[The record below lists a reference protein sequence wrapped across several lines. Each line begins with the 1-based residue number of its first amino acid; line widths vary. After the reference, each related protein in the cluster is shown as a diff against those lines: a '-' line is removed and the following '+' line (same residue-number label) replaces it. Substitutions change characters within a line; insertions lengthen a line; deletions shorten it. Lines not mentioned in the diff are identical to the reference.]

1 MAGSTGPNIVNSG
14 LVLELDVA
22 NTLSYPG
29 SGTIWTDMTQNLV
42 FNKAGGTQTPLTT
55 FNGASAFDFNGSGY
69 WACST
74 NTSLV
79 DMGGDCTLNMW
90 FYCETLPSRNTIFEK
105 AGTIYNSYEQEIAVT
120 WETDNSFSYYSRY
133 SAAYDY
139 AYVYGNVVNKWN
151 YVSLK
156 MSSGKSTTAR
166 TGFYSV
172 NGVPYTASY
181 NSRSNTALVEAGE
194 IRIGSGYSGVVQ
206 TGAIAIVQVYNRMLS
221 DAEILQNY
229 NSQKSRFGLQ

>member
-1 MAGSTGPNIVNSG
+1 MAGSTGPNIVNNG

-29 SGTIWTDMTQNLV
+29 SGTIWTDMAQNLV

-90 FYCETLPSRNTIFEK
+90 FYCETLPSRCTIFEK
-105 AGTIYNSYEQEIAVT
+105 AGTIYQSYEQEIAVT
-120 WETDNSFSYYSRY
+120 WEPNDYMSYYSRY
-133 SAAYDY
+133 SPIYDY
-139 AYVYGNVVNKWN
+139 GYVFGMTLNKWN
-151 YVSLK
+151 LVSIK
-156 MSSGKSTTAR
+156 MSSGKSTTSR
-166 TGFYSV
+166 TGFYSI
-172 NGVPYTASY
+172 NGASY
-181 NSRSNTALVEAGE
+181 TSNYTSRTNTALVSAGE
-194 IRIGSGYSGVVQ
+194 IRIGSGYAGSVL
-206 TGAIAIVQVYNRMLS
+206 TGGISIVQVYNRMLT
-221 DAEILQNY
+221 DVEVLQNY
-229 NSQKSRFGLQ
+229 NSQKSRFGLP